1 MGWYYWF
8 HSSLTDSSENNTQ
21 TSCPALHVK
30 STDQHIRRSSD
41 WQRQKQPCPVKKKE
55 QPSRLLSYFTSPRCS
70 RSKIVAKQ
78 SVKCRKMGSNLKLF
92 SAQERP
98 ALHTPHPPAHSP
110 LPQQDKW
117 AWADDRA
124 PGPQITLCWPVQCSP
139 LPACSITHQHAGS
152 SSPLP

>member
-8 HSSLTDSSENNTQ
+8 HSSLMDSSEKNTQ

-30 STDQHIRRSSD
+30 STDQHIRVFVRLT
-41 WQRQKQPCPVKKKE
+41 KTKTALPGEEKE
-55 QPSRLLSYFTSPRCS
+55 QPSRLLSYFTLPSRR

-124 PGPQITLCWPVQCSP
+124 PGPQITLRWPVQCSP
-139 LPACSITHQHAGS
+139 QPARSITHQHAGS